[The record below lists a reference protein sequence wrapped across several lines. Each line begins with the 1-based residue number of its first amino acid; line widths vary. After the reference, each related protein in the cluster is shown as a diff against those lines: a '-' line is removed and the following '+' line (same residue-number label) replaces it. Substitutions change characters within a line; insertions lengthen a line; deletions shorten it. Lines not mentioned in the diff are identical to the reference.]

1 MFSKIHHK
9 LVFFCKELLFFLDLR
24 FLNVPF
30 ASRDTAA
37 EDPAF
42 QATIRDGLT
51 FIWGLDSDFDRDCLQ
66 SSSTDTFEVG
76 SLLM

>member
-1 MFSKIHHK
+1 MFFKTHDKH
-9 LVFFCKELLFFLDLR
+9 VFYAMNLYLFLDLR

-30 ASRDTAA
+30 SDRDTAA

-51 FIWGLDSDFDRDCLQ
+51 FMWGLDSNFDRDCLQ
-66 SSSTDTFEVG
+66 SSSTVTFEVG
-76 SLLM
+76 GC